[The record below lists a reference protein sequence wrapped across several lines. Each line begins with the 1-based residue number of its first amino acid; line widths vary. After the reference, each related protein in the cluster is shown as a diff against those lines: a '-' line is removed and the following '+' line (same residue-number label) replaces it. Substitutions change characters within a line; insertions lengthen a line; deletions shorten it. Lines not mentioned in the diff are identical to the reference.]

1 MFPVWG
7 VLDILSKNIVAFVL
21 VPFYIAILAAV
32 LGSMAVSDLCVPS
45 GYHIRFVGLDVRS
58 RRIKLLKA
66 FSDSERRGGTP
77 VIFSHLS

>member
-32 LGSMAVSDLCVPS
+32 LGSMAVADLCVPS
-45 GYHIRFVGLDVRS
+45 GYHIRFFALDVQS